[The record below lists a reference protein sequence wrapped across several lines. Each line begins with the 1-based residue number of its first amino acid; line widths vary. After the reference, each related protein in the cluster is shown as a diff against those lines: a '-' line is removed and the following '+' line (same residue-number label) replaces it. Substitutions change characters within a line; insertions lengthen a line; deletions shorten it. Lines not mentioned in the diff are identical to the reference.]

1 MAAPNREKSKDK
13 EEEVIL
19 MIRIRRFWSLAS
31 LEETG
36 ANPDPNILSKCNF
49 NRSVSLS
56 QFLSIIRNTQF
67 CNTIKMIMPIE

>member
-1 MAAPNREKSKDK
+1 MATPNREKSKDK

-19 MIRIRRFWSLAS
+19 MIRIRRFRSLAS

-36 ANPDPNILSKCNF
+36 ANPDPNILSKCSF
-49 NRSVSLS
+49 NRSVSLC

-67 CNTIKMIMPIE
+67 RNTIKKIMPIE